1 MVKLENIL
9 KRRTLIL
16 DGATG
21 TNLLDKGLAPGES
34 PSILNIRNPDEVF
47 RLHRQYIA
55 AGSDII
61 LTNTFTAN
69 PMNIPKTELDRVIS
83 VGVKIAKRAAKDRV
97 LVFGDIGPLGEL
109 IEPYGEFTFDQ
120 VYNIFLNICRRMS
133 KAGIKVF
140 WLETFT
146 SMVEAKAAF
155 LAAREFSD
163 DVFICLSLQDNGYTI
178 MGESAETIAVTF
190 QSLGAKGIGVN
201 CTTPQ
206 VAIEAVAK
214 MFRIS
219 NLPLIIKP
227 NAGRIKIVGNK
238 VHHTLSDREMARFF
252 KRFVNAGSNII
263 GGCCGTSPKY
273 IELLRKQRAVPKKR
287 KAKDEFILTATDR
300 IVRVTD
306 DSLITVGERMNPSG
320 RKRIKGKLIK
330 GNYEIY
336 GQEARAQEAA
346 GVDALDVNAY
356 VIELEENKTLKHAIF
371 QVMKASNLPL
381 FVDTQDF
388 NAASSVLASYPGI
401 GVYNSVPAQKKAL
414 VKWLPMIKK
423 HGFKAVIS
431 LVGKT
436 IPRSIEQRMANVAIA
451 LKVAKQVGFSKDDL
465 IFDPLVFSAATDK
478 NQIVHTLKTVEKLHK
493 RGFKTI
499 LGISN
504 VSFGLPQRTHLNAVL
519 ATAAV
524 KSGTNFLILN
534 PLDEIVMNAV
544 RSTKLLFKRD
554 FSAIDYTMLHSD
566 SKTTMS
572 AKNLSESIIIGD
584 KEQSRAYAQDM
595 LDAGTPPQDI
605 IDKFVSKALK
615 MVGDLYE
622 TGEYY
627 IPDLLKAAEAS
638 KYALGVVR
646 KYLPKG
652 RRQGIVVLA
661 TVKGDIHDIGKN
673 IAGMIFESAG
683 YEVIDLGKD
692 ITTDKIVATVR
703 KVKPDALGLSALL
716 TTTMPE
722 MAKVVRALKRAKL
735 EVRVIIG
742 GPNVSKRYAKEI
754 GAYGAAT
761 TVLEGLSLLREK
773 K

>member
-1 MVKLENIL
+1 MPKLANIL
-9 KRRTLIL
+9 KRRILIL

-34 PSILNIRNPDEVF
+34 PSILNIRNPEEVY
-47 RLHRQYIA
+47 RLHSHYIA

-69 PMNIPKTELDRVIS
+69 PMNIPKTKLSRVIS
-83 VGVKIAKRAAKDRV
+83 SGVKIAKRAAKNSV
-97 LVFGDIGPLGEL
+97 MVFGDIGPLGEL
-109 IEPYGEFTFDQ
+109 IEPHGELPFNK
-120 VYNIFLNICRRMS
+120 VYDIFLGICRTMS

-146 SMVEAKAAF
+146 SIVEAKAAF

-163 DVFICLSLQDNGYTI
+163 DVFVSLSLQDNGYTI

-201 CTTPQ
+201 CTTPE

-227 NAGRIKIVGNK
+227 NAGRIKITGNK

-273 IELLRKQRAVPKKR
+273 IELLRKQRTAPRQR
-287 KAKDEFILTATDR
+287 KSKAGFILTATNR
-300 IVRVTD
+300 IVKVTGD
-306 DSLITVGERMNPSG
+306 TLLIVGERMNPSG
-320 RKRIKGKLIK
+320 RKRVKRKLLKGD
-330 GNYEIY
+330 YEIY
-336 GQEARAQEAA
+336 GQEARVQEAA
-346 GVDALDVNAY
+346 GADALDVNAFL
-356 VIELEENKTLKHAIF
+356 VDLAEKNTLKNAIF
-371 QVMKASNLPL
+371 QVMKASHLPL
-381 FVDTQDF
+381 FIDTQDF
-388 NAASSVLASYPGI
+388 EAAISVLVSYPGI
-401 GVYNSVPAQKKAL
+401 GVYNSIPAQKKAL
-414 VKWLPMIKK
+414 LKWLPMIKK
-423 HGFKAVIS
+423 YGFKAVIS
-431 LVGKT
+431 LVGAI
-436 IPRSIEQRMANVAIA
+436 IPRTLEQRMANVAVA
-451 LKVAKQVGFSKDDL
+451 LNVAKQVGFSKDDL

-478 NQIVHTLKTVEKLHK
+478 NQIVYTLKTVEKLHK
-493 RGFKTI
+493 RGLKTV

-504 VSFGLPQRTHLNAVL
+504 VSFGLPQRTHLNAAL
-519 ATAAV
+519 AIAAAR
-524 KSGTNFLILN
+524 SGTNFLILN

-554 FSAIDYTMLHSD
+554 FSAVDYTMPRSGNRTAR
-566 SKTTMS
+566 SVR
-572 AKNLSESIIIGD
+572 NLSESIVLGD
-584 KEQSRAYAQDM
+584 KQRSRAYAQD
-595 LDAGTPPQDI
+595 LIDTGTSPQDI
-605 IDKFVSKALK
+605 IDEFVSKALK
-615 MVGDLYE
+615 KVGDLYE

-638 KYALGVVR
+638 KYALEVIR
-646 KYLPKG
+646 KYLPK
-652 RRQGIVVLA
+652 RQKRGKVVLA

-692 ITTDKIVATVR
+692 IATDKIVAAVK

-722 MAKVVRALKRAKL
+722 MKKVLSALKKAKL
-735 EVRVIIG
+735 DVRVIIG

-761 TVLEGLSLLREK
+761 NVLEGLSLLREK
-773 K
+773 R

>member
-1 MVKLENIL
+1 MPKLANIL
-9 KRRTLIL
+9 KRRILIL

-34 PSILNIRNPDEVF
+34 PSILNIRNPEEVY
-47 RLHRQYIA
+47 RLHSHYIA

-69 PMNIPKTELDRVIS
+69 PMNIPKTKLSRVIS
-83 VGVKIAKRAAKDRV
+83 SGVKIAKRAAKNSV
-97 LVFGDIGPLGEL
+97 MVFGDIGPLGEL
-109 IEPYGEFTFDQ
+109 IEPHGELPFNK
-120 VYNIFLNICRRMS
+120 VYDIFLGICRTMS

-146 SMVEAKAAF
+146 SIVEAKAAF

-163 DVFICLSLQDNGYTI
+163 DVFVSLSLQDNGYTI

-201 CTTPQ
+201 CTTPE

-227 NAGRIKIVGNK
+227 NAGRIKITGNK

-273 IELLRKQRAVPKKR
+273 IELLRKQRTAPRQR
-287 KAKDEFILTATDR
+287 KSKAGFILTATNR
-300 IVRVTD
+300 IVKVTGD
-306 DSLITVGERMNPSG
+306 TLMIVGERMNPSG
-320 RKRIKGKLIK
+320 RKRVKRKLLKGD
-330 GNYEIY
+330 YEIY
-336 GQEARAQEAA
+336 GQEARVQEAA
-346 GVDALDVNAY
+346 GADALDVNAFL
-356 VIELEENKTLKHAIF
+356 VDLAEKNTLKNAIF
-371 QVMKASNLPL
+371 QVMKASHLPL
-381 FVDTQDF
+381 FIDTQDF
-388 NAASSVLASYPGI
+388 EAAISVLVSYPGI
-401 GVYNSVPAQKKAL
+401 GVYNSIPAQKKAL
-414 VKWLPMIKK
+414 LKWLPMIKK
-423 HGFKAVIS
+423 YGFKAVIS
-431 LVGKT
+431 LVGAI
-436 IPRSIEQRMANVAIA
+436 IPRTLEQRMANVAVA
-451 LKVAKQVGFSKDDL
+451 LNVAKQVGFSKDDL

-478 NQIVHTLKTVEKLHK
+478 NQIVYTLKTVEKLHK
-493 RGFKTI
+493 RGLKTV

-504 VSFGLPQRTHLNAVL
+504 VSFGLPQRTHLNAAL
-519 ATAAV
+519 AIAAAR
-524 KSGTNFLILN
+524 SGTNFLILN

-554 FSAIDYTMLHSD
+554 FSAVDYTMPRSGNRTAR
-566 SKTTMS
+566 SVR
-572 AKNLSESIIIGD
+572 NLSESIVLGD
-584 KEQSRAYAQDM
+584 KQRSRAYAQD
-595 LDAGTPPQDI
+595 LIDTGTSPQDI
-605 IDKFVSKALK
+605 IDEFVSKALK
-615 MVGDLYE
+615 KVGDLYE

-638 KYALGVVR
+638 KYALEVIR
-646 KYLPKG
+646 KYLPK
-652 RRQGIVVLA
+652 RQKRGKVVLA

-692 ITTDKIVATVR
+692 IATDKIVAAVK

-722 MAKVVRALKRAKL
+722 MKKVLSALKKAKL
-735 EVRVIIG
+735 DVRVIIG

-761 TVLEGLSLLREK
+761 NVLEGLSLLREK
-773 K
+773 R